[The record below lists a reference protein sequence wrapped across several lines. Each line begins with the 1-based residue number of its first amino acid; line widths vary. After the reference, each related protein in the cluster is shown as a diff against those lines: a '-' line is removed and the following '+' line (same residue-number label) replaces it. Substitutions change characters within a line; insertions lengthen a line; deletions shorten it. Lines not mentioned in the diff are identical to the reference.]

1 MHLHLPAWCPGAIP
15 AIPLW
20 AAPLD
25 TSSRSIKL
33 CLRFER
39 TADDQGVLLPKALA
53 TRAARENPHRALL
66 TAGEGVYD
74 GVLSGSWS
82 ITMTLVGLLQLT
94 SGALGPLRSR
104 HSHRS
109 ASWPSPALPRE
120 AEVGPVG
127 VAARRSGSLRCTPEY
142 FAGPFRRIS
151 PCPAV
156 FCRSQRYPIPRRAG
170 LTAVRE
176 LPPAPCFRLRRPC
189 TDYHMLHDVLRNLPD
204 ATALRSVPRSSA
216 TFPFPLSGT
225 VVFPL
230 SGVPGDAY
238 TSPNPMCQRPEHRS
252 ACRRPPLPCSG

>member
-1 MHLHLPAWCPGAIP
+1 MVNH
-15 AIPLW
+15 
-20 AAPLD
+20 
-25 TSSRSIKL
+25 
-33 CLRFER
+33 
-39 TADDQGVLLPKALA
+39 DDVG
-53 TRAARENPHRALL
+53 
-66 TAGEGVYD
+66 
-74 GVLSGSWS
+74 
-82 ITMTLVGLLQLT
+82 GLLQLT

-109 ASWPSPALPRE
+109 ASWPSPALPR
-120 AEVGPVG
+120 
-127 VAARRSGSLRCTPEY
+127 AARRSGSLRCNPEY
-142 FAGPFRRIS
+142 FARPFRHIS
-151 PCPAV
+151 PCPVV
-156 FCRSQRYPIPRRAG
+156 FCRRQRDPIPRRTG

-176 LPPAPCFRLRRPC
+176 LPAASCFRSRPC

-204 ATALRSVPRSSA
+204 VTALRSVPRSSA